1 MANNVT
7 WWGFSFSTND
17 DDVIRLFAQR
27 FGYPPQRIVQRG
39 PLKLAGPIRDAAP
52 VDRGRLTV
60 TGEIDDAGR
69 THTTF

>member
-1 MANNVT
+1 MVT
-7 WWGFSFSTND
+7 QAAWWAFSVSD
-17 DDVIRLFAQR
+17 DDDDITAIFTKR
-27 FGYPPQRIVQRG
+27 FGYPPQRIIQRG
-39 PLKLAGPIRDAAP
+39 PVKLAGPIRDAAP

>member
-7 WWGFSFSTND
+7 WWGFSFPTND

-27 FGYPPQRIVQRG
+27 FGYPPQRIIQRG
-39 PLKLAGPIRDAAP
+39 PVKLAGPIRDAAP

>member
-39 PLKLAGPIRDAAP
+39 PLKLAGPIHGSAP
-52 VDRGRLTV
+52 VEPGRLV
-60 TGEIDDAGR
+60 VVGESKDAGR
-69 THTTF
+69 TSH